1 LIYLTFYIVKPP
13 KILYFAE
20 YYMLILKNFDYPF
33 IADLI
38 TSNRKIVVTSHH
50 NPDGD
55 AIGSALALAGL
66 LRIAGKEVVA
76 LVPND
81 YPAFL
86 KWIPGNDLVII
97 YQQQEKKA
105 KDFISDADI
114 IFCLDYNALNR
125 TGKMEKELRKSTAK
139 KILIDHHL
147 DPVLSEFDFYLSVIQ
162 VSSTSELVY
171 SFIAG
176 CSWLGLI
183 NQDIATSLFVGIMTD
198 TGSFSFA
205 CNQPETFQTT
215 AALLSAGINAEA
227 IHRQVYDTYSESRLR
242 LLGYCLSEKLTIL
255 PEFSTAFIALSR
267 AELDRFQHQVGD
279 TEGIVNYAL
288 SIGNIK
294 LAVLM
299 TERKD
304 RIRLSFRSKGDLSVN
319 RIANEHFN
327 GGGHRNAAGGDS
339 YTSLDET
346 IIKLKEVLT
355 QYREDIERS
364 SSF

>member
-1 LIYLTFYIVKPP
+1 MIV
-13 KILYFAE
+13 
-20 YYMLILKNFDYPF
+20 LKNFEYPF
-33 IADLI
+33 IKDLI
-38 TSNRKIVVTSHH
+38 GASHKIAVTSHH

-66 LRIAGKEVVA
+66 LRKAGKECVVF
-76 LVPND
+76 VPND

-86 KWIPGNDLVII
+86 KWMPGNDLVTVF
-97 YQQQEKKA
+97 QEHEKKA
-105 KDFISDADI
+105 KDYFSTADL

-125 TGKMEKELRKSTAK
+125 TGKMEDDLRKSAAK

-147 DPVLSEFDFYLSVIQ
+147 DPVVSEFDFHLSVIQ

-171 SFIAG
+171 RFIAG
-176 CSWLGLI
+176 CSWLDLVD
-183 NQDIATSLFVGIMTD
+183 QDIATGLFVGIMTD

-205 CNQPETFQTT
+205 CNYPETFQ
-215 AALLSAGINAEA
+215 AASGLISTGINAES
-227 IHRQVYDTYSESRLR
+227 IHHLVYDTYSENRLR
-242 LLGYCLSEKLTIL
+242 LLGYCLSEKLTIW
-255 PEFSTAFIALSR
+255 PELSTAYIALST
-267 AELDRFQHQVGD
+267 AELDRFHHEVGD

-294 LAVLM
+294 LAVLL

-304 RIRLSFRSKGDLSVN
+304 RIRLSFRSKGDLSGN
-319 RIANEHFN
+319 RIANEHFS

-339 YTSLDET
+339 YISLNDT
-346 IIKLKEVLT
+346 IIKLKEVLA
-355 QYREDIERS
+355 QYREDIDRS